1 MAMAVEMINQ
11 WFGIEEMGERFL
23 VRDLAGVHANC
34 ATRDE
39 AIAWIEA
46 EMAKIAEQ
54 GQDEPEASADEYL
67 ES

>member
-1 MAMAVEMINQ
+1 MTIEMINQ
-11 WFGIEEMGERFL
+11 WFGIERMGERFL

-34 ATRDE
+34 ATHDD

-46 EMAKIAEQ
+46 EMRKIELQ

-67 ES
+67 DA